1 MKNPFLTLLA
11 LTLSLAILSFTACG
25 KKEPE
30 SKTVIIEKPVA
41 VQPKPEPKPNVSITV
56 EGDGK
61 NTRYEVHGE
70 K

>member
-1 MKNPFLTLLA
+1 MKNASLRTLVALAFAVPILTF
-11 LTLSLAILSFTACG
+11 SACG
-25 KKEPE
+25 KKTE
-30 SKTVIIEKPVA
+30 TVVIEKPA
-41 VQPKPEPKPNVSITV
+41 PVQIEVEEKKPNVSVSV